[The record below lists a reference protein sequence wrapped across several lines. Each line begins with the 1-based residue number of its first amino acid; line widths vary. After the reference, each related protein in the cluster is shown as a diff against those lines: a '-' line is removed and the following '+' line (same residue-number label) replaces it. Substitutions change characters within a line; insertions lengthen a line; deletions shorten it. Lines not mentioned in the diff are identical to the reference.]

1 MNTARVDHLIQY
13 ALAVASENDWI
24 DRELGPIHL
33 IKYVYLAD
41 LDYASRNNGQTYT
54 GLNWQF
60 FRFGPWTSEVLN
72 RIEPA
77 LVSIA
82 AEKKIIQSDK
92 FDDFVRWKCNNPSL
106 IDDIEASIDTLT
118 ALAVKA
124 AVRTHGKDTESL
136 LHHVYK
142 TSPMVNAAPNELL
155 DFSFA
160 VFERPAAREELC
172 VESGLSIKQA
182 KKRKAKIENI
192 KKGFHER
199 FAKKK
204 AKQESRSSKQP
215 EPRYDAVFFEG
226 VEALEKLAGE
236 EIKTGKMTC
245 SFNDDYWKS
254 KARYD
259 PELP

>member
-1 MNTARVDHLIQY
+1 MNTARVDLLIQY
-13 ALAVASENDWI
+13 ALAVASENDWM

-41 LDYASRNNGQTYT
+41 LDYASRNKGQTYT

-82 AEKKIIQSDK
+82 AEKKVIKSDK
-92 FDDFVRWKCNNPSL
+92 FDDFTRWKCTNPSL
-106 IDDIEASIDTLT
+106 IDNIEASIDTLT
-118 ALAVKA
+118 ALAVKS

-136 LHHVYK
+136 LHYVYK
-142 TSPMVNAAPNELL
+142 TPPMVNAAPNELL
-155 DFSFA
+155 DFRFA
-160 VFERPAAREELC
+160 VSERPNVREGHHIEN
-172 VESGLSIKQA
+172 EISIKQA
-182 KKRKAKIENI
+182 KKRKTKIENI
-192 KKGFHER
+192 KKGFQER

-215 EPRYDAVFFEG
+215 APKYDAVFFEG
-226 VEALEKLAGE
+226 VETLEKLAGE